1 MAKST
6 PDVPNVHGNAV
17 SGIDHQTIGSDGPT
31 KGVKAADPNEVAD
44 HATSG
49 DPDATLKKPVS
60 ADETAPAAKRGK

>member
-17 SGIDHQTIGSDGPT
+17 SGIDHEVIGSDGPT
-31 KGVKAADPNEVAD
+31 KGAAKAADPNETAD

-49 DPDATLKKPVS
+49 DPDAVLKKPVS
-60 ADETAPAAKRGK
+60 PDQTAK